1 MNFFSG
7 RALRTAVGLERNTY
21 FQVRRRLRGTR
32 YLTDSSNIAHCIL
45 VLVITVFNRGFALIE
60 AG

>member
-7 RALRTAVGLERNTY
+7 RALRTAVWLERNTY

-32 YLTDSSNIAHCIL
+32 NLTDPSDIAHCIL
-45 VLVITVFNRGFALIE
+45 VLVVTVFN
-60 AG
+60 